1 MLFDI
6 ILICMY
12 ANIYIYTLYICTLYI
27 YIIYIHIIYIYT
39 LYIFIHYI
47 KYYDIHTGL
56 DINDRNFPP
65 NVSLR
70 AELYDG
76 AKLFYL
82 SGLQYGCDA
91 KNAFST
97 LNESGTH
104 NVGLVLVKKCQHM
117 IWVAGSFTHQNRTK
131 LLYKRMRTG
140 DQSSTIWQALS
151 QAGDPESGSLYC
163 CPGLRDS
170 SFLQGDF

>member
-1 MLFDI
+1 MQ
-6 ILICMY
+6 
-12 ANIYIYTLYICTLYI
+12 NITTY
-27 YIIYIHIIYIYT
+27 
-39 LYIFIHYI
+39 
-47 KYYDIHTGL
+47 TGL

-117 IWVAGSFTHQNRTK
+117 RWVAGSFTHQNRTK
-131 LLYKRMRTG
+131 LLYKRITG
-140 DQSSTIWQALS
+140 WGLGINPLNNLTGVITGWRSRIWLALLLSWAQRFKLSSGWLLHSTVKFSRHL
-151 QAGDPESGSLYC
+151 LYTVYIC
-163 CPGLRDS
+163 IHNI
-170 SFLQGDF
+170 

>member
-1 MLFDI
+1 M
-6 ILICMY
+6 
-12 ANIYIYTLYICTLYI
+12 
-27 YIIYIHIIYIYT
+27 
-39 LYIFIHYI
+39 
-47 KYYDIHTGL
+47 HTGL
-56 DINDRNFPP
+56 DINDRIFPP

-140 DQSSTIWQALS
+140 DQSSQRFDRRYHRLEIQNLARFIAVLGSEIQASFRVTIA
-151 QAGDPESGSLYC
+151 LYC
-163 CPGLRDS
+163 TQL
-170 SFLQGDF
+170 